1 MHLTLPILT
10 CLLSWQ
16 FAPSTLT
23 LLWNYDAAGNQSL
36 FRNFLLEVDSQ
47 VELTS
52 LTLLPYVELLEAL
65 CQGPRNAAQVSPYAM
80 RSRCKCPSVA
90 CKRAHGRRCQSV
102 FRISASGVLI
112 AIGALNAARWLM
124 CSNGLDI

>member
-65 CQGPRNAAQVSPYAM
+65 CQGPRNAAQVSLRAI
-80 RSRCKCPSVA
+80 RSRCSCLQAGPWPSVPMCLSNL
-90 CKRAHGRRCQSV
+90 CKWCAHSDWCP
-102 FRISASGVLI
+102 
-112 AIGALNAARWLM
+112 
-124 CSNGLDI
+124 